1 LSDSR
6 RNALIASAIALPV
19 TVVLAFAFTAGHS
32 DKSSKQ
38 STGPLPAVVIS
49 APPTPDDATQAACN
63 KVMEQIPVQL
73 EGLDPRKTETDSSY
87 VVAWGEPAITF
98 RCGVSKPAVFG
109 TPDAAQLIDV
119 NGVIWQPD
127 PDPQKTQVVYTAV
140 DRSVYIEVV
149 VPTAQTQPLTDL
161 TKAVDALPQVCTASD
176 AAGNPTNAKLKLC
189 GS

>member
-32 DKSSKQ
+32 DKSSKK

-49 APPTPDDATQAACN
+49 APPTPDDATQAACI
-63 KVMEQIPVQL
+63 KVMEKVPVQL
-73 EGLDPRKTETDSSY
+73 EGLDPRKTETDSPF
-87 VVAWGEPAITF
+87 VVAWGDPPITF

-109 TPDAAQLIDV
+109 TATAAQLIDID
-119 NGVIWQPD
+119 GVIWQ

-140 DRSVYIEVV
+140 DRSVYIEVA
-149 VPTAQTQPLTDL
+149 VPNGQTQPLTDL
-161 TKAVDALPQVCTASD
+161 ATAINSLPQVCTASD
-176 AAGNPTNAKLKLC
+176 AAGNPTNPKLKIC